1 MQLSLAHLHLS
12 SLPQDCVILCG
23 AGISPKTLG
32 EHLGPGA
39 GVQVYHAGV
48 DTYDE
53 YGAATYLPSD
63 QKAGQEDVVRK
74 WLDGVGGCMVTHNT
88 LFCGMEAATAIFISM
103 TVLEPGV
110 RSGLLRGVA
119 RVAFLANT
127 AGGAPYKKEKLEE
140 YFHVI
145 SM

>member
-1 MQLSLAHLHLS
+1 MS
-12 SLPQDCVILCG
+12 
-23 AGISPKTLG
+23 
-32 EHLGPGA
+32 
-39 GVQVYHAGV
+39 GVAR
-48 DTYDE
+48 
-53 YGAATYLPSD
+53 YLPSD

-103 TVLEPGV
+103 TVDEPGL

-127 AGGAPYKKEKLEE
+127 GYKKEKLEE

-145 SM
+145 PM

>member
-1 MQLSLAHLHLS
+1 M
-12 SLPQDCVILCG
+12 D
-23 AGISPKTLG
+23 
-32 EHLGPGA
+32 
-39 GVQVYHAGV
+39 
-48 DTYDE
+48 
-53 YGAATYLPSD
+53 LPSD

-103 TVLEPGV
+103 TVDEPGV

-119 RVAFLANT
+119 RVAFLAST
-127 AGGAPYKKEKLEE
+127 ADAAPYKKEKLEE

>member
-1 MQLSLAHLHLS
+1 MS
-12 SLPQDCVILCG
+12 
-23 AGISPKTLG
+23 
-32 EHLGPGA
+32 
-39 GVQVYHAGV
+39 GVAR
-48 DTYDE
+48 
-53 YGAATYLPSD
+53 YLPSD

-103 TVLEPGV
+103 TATEPGV

-127 AGGAPYKKEKLEE
+127 ADGGYKKEKLEE

>member
-1 MQLSLAHLHLS
+1 M
-12 SLPQDCVILCG
+12 
-23 AGISPKTLG
+23 
-32 EHLGPGA
+32 
-39 GVQVYHAGV
+39 
-48 DTYDE
+48 
-53 YGAATYLPSD
+53 YLPSD

-103 TVLEPGV
+103 TVYEPGV

-119 RVAFLANT
+119 RVAFLAST
-127 AGGAPYKKEKLEE
+127 RGAYKKEKLEE